1 MKLIAIFSLLIK
13 SLDME
18 EFIDFERG
26 EKGSDAM
33 AQML

>member
-18 EFIDFERG
+18 EFIDSERG
-26 EKGSDAM
+26 ERSDAM

>member
-1 MKLIAIFSLLIK
+1 MKLIVIFSLLIK

-18 EFIDFERG
+18 EFIDSEQG
-26 EKGSDAM
+26 EGSDAM